1 MEALT
6 PGSSVLTVGVF
17 FLPGDKYD
25 DLAGRVASDGLEPYS
40 FLFDFDPPVADFDL
54 TVQ

>member
-1 MEALT
+1 
-6 PGSSVLTVGVF
+6 TVGVF
-17 FLPGDKYD
+17 FLPSDKYG
-25 DLAGRVASDGLEPYS
+25 DLAEQVRINGLEPYS